1 MSVAPPTLGPMHPKP
16 LVLTTASAA
25 AATRSTFRRPTCGS
39 ACSGAA
45 ATLARARAVAA
56 SVPRR
61 RRVLEAFGEKSE
73 AGAKL
78 LDRLLALSPK
88 KRVTAKDAL
97 DDDFFWE
104 GAPPL
109 AAGDRSLPW
118 DCDLVRASRD
128 DTQRS
133 QARARQRKAQQQQ
146 AAKS

>member
-1 MSVAPPTLGPMHPKP
+1 MEDKV
-16 LVLTTASAA
+16 TTD
-25 AATRSTFRRPTCGS
+25 PYP
-39 ACSGAA
+39 
-45 ATLARARAVAA
+45 VAA

-61 RRVLEAFGEKSE
+61 RRVLETFAEKSE

-109 AAGDRSLPW
+109 PAGERSLPW

-133 QARARQRKAQQQQ
+133 QARARQKKAQQQ